1 MLVLTTM
8 QASHVSR
15 IDPFSDGGLLH
26 RNTVTNRHQYR
37 HTLRIHAVRL
47 LHTNHVLHSGL
58 PKLPWIL
65 VRTWTRASHLVGG
78 ADVSFQALSKQRH
91 THTHS
96 RLGPSRMPTPHCG
109 WQAGL
114 LNRYLA
120 QRFSCFAGRHTWL
133 DRSRRPVRLDGACET
148 ARFHTA
154 NVCEADALGKRRGL
168 AMDGRCHVR
177 TEICSLTASWR
188 SLHTW
193 AHTLCPILWQFSVA

>member
-15 IDPFSDGGLLH
+15 IGPFSNGGLLH
-26 RNTVTNRHQYR
+26 RNTLTNRHQYR

-47 LHTNHVLHSGL
+47 LHTNLVLSSGFRSCL
-58 PKLPWIL
+58 GFWSALGREHHISLEERTCPSKLS
-65 VRTWTRASHLVGG
+65 ASS
-78 ADVSFQALSKQRH
+78 D

-109 WQAGL
+109 LQAGL

-154 NVCEADALGKRRGL
+154 NVCEADDLGKRRGL
-168 AMDGRCHVR
+168 PW
-177 TEICSLTASWR
+177 TAVVTSEQR
-188 SLHTW
+188 F
-193 AHTLCPILWQFSVA
+193 AP